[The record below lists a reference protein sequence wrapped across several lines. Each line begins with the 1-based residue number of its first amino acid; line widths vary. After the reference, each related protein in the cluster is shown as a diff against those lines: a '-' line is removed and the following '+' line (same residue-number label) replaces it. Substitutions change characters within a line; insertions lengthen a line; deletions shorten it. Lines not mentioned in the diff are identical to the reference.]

1 MSASR
6 PDVADASV
14 ASASIFDEHLA
25 QVAASYSRDLILVLD
40 RDGKI
45 MQQNGQVERLL
56 SHPPAELV
64 RKQLFEYVHPDD
76 RAPLRARFDRLTPSP
91 VVTAP
96 PTVEVRLARG
106 DGQWAYL
113 ECTLLNRLDDAA
125 IQGVVLIGRD
135 ITDRKLVEQRLKD
148 SERRFDTVLWGGN
161 IGYWDWDVLANF
173 TSRSAQWFAIT
184 GWTPQDWYAGPR
196 PWLQRVHPDDRAR
209 VEARVKDHLEGRTDS
224 VELEYRIRCADGR
237 WRWMLDRGR
246 VVARDVEGRPVRVTG
261 TSMDIDARK
270 HVEEALRQSEL
281 RYRTV
286 GEFAEGFIQD
296 FEVDPQGGTTL
307 RWVSDGFQRIIGLS
321 LEEARLLGGWHVFL
335 PPEELGGA
343 QERTNCLLR
352 GELTDAEVRIVD
364 ARGEERWLHT
374 INQPLRTTDSGTVL
388 VIGVVYDITARRRG
402 EEALRTHG
410 RVLEAMREGVI
421 VLDVHSTIRLVNRA
435 LVRLTGYEPA
445 ELVGRHGRMLTMFTE
460 AQYREAKAEID
471 RQLNEADFFQLDIE
485 CARRDGSVF
494 LANCVVTPIEIG
506 GEKLRLVVMEDVTQ
520 RRELEREIIEIANRE
535 QRRIGNDLHDGLGQ
549 ELTGVA
555 LMLRGLVG
563 RLAKENSASVGDAEE
578 IVALV
583 NNAIENTRL
592 LARGLSPVSI
602 ERGGLPSA
610 LRALATRMRETY
622 GTQVRFR
629 SRIWPQLALDS
640 GASNHLYR
648 IAQEAVNNAIK
659 HGHASDVLIDLQ
671 VTGTSV
677 ALIVSDNGSG
687 LAPGASLTSGMGLK
701 IMRYRATMLGGEVVI
716 EARKEGGTRMILSC
730 RQPAASDIVGG
741 QSDETGLPAGEEAT

>member
-1 MSASR
+1 MSALR
-6 PDVADASV
+6 PNVAE
-14 ASASIFDEHLA
+14 ASAASARISDEHVTHLA
-25 QVAASYSRDLILVLD
+25 ATHSRDLILVLD
-40 RDGKI
+40 RDGTVT
-45 MQQNGQVERLL
+45 QHNDQVERLL
-56 SHPPAELV
+56 NYPPSELV
-64 RKQLFEYVHPDD
+64 GKPLLQFVHPED
-76 RAPLRARFDRLTPSP
+76 RADVSERFERLTPHP
-91 VVTAP
+91 VVTP
-96 PTVEVRLARG
+96 PPSLEVRLARG

-113 ECTLLNRLDDAA
+113 DCTLLNRLDDQL
-125 IQGVVLIGRD
+125 IRGVVLMGHD

-161 IGYWDWDVLANF
+161 IGYWDWDVRANF
-173 TSRSAQWFAIT
+173 TSRSAQWFEIT
-184 GWTPQDWYAGPR
+184 GWTPQAWYAEPR
-196 PWLQRVHPDDRAR
+196 PWLQRVHPDDRPR
-209 VEARVKDHLEGRTDS
+209 VESGVMDHLEGRTGS
-224 VELEYRIRCADGR
+224 VELEYRIRCADGS

-246 VVARDVEGRPVRVTG
+246 VVVREADGRPVRVTG

-270 HVEEALRQSEL
+270 RAEEALRQSEL

-286 GEFAEGFIQD
+286 GEFAEGFIQ
-296 FEVDPQGGTTL
+296 EVEIDLQFRTTL
-307 RWVSDGFQRIIGLS
+307 RWVSDGFQRIIGLT
-321 LEEARLLGGWHVFL
+321 LEEARLLGGWHVFFA
-335 PPEELGGA
+335 PEEISGMR
-343 QERTNCLLR
+343 ERAKRLLR
-352 GELTDAEVRIVD
+352 GEQTDAEVRIID
-364 ARGEERWLHT
+364 ARGEERWLHM
-374 INQPLRTTDSGTVL
+374 ISQPLRTTETGSVL

-435 LVRLTGYEPA
+435 LVRLTGYEPP
-445 ELVGRHGRMLTMFTE
+445 ELVGRHGRMLTRLTE

-471 RQLNEADFFQLDIE
+471 RRLNEADFFQLDVE
-485 CARRDGSVF
+485 CSRRDGSVF
-494 LANCVVTPIEIG
+494 LAACVFTPIEIG
-506 GEKLRLVVMEDVTQ
+506 GEKLRLVVVEDVTQ

-563 RLAKENSASVGDAEE
+563 RLSKEKSPSIVDAEE

-610 LRALATRMRETY
+610 LRALATRLRETY

-640 GASNHLYR
+640 GASNHVYR
-648 IAQEAVNNAIK
+648 IAQEAVTNAIK
-659 HGHASDVLIDLQ
+659 HGHAGEVLIDLQ
-671 VTGTSV
+671 VTGTNV
-677 ALIVSDNGSG
+677 TLVVSDNGVG
-687 LAPGASLTSGMGLK
+687 LPPGANLTSGMGLK
-701 IMRYRATMLGGEVVI
+701 IMHYRAAMLGGDVLI
-716 EARKEGGTRMILSC
+716 ERRQEGGTRVILSC
-730 RQPAASDIVGG
+730 RQPATFDTVGVAAA
-741 QSDETGLPAGEEAT
+741 ETDLPTGEDGP

>member
-6 PDVADASV
+6 PDVANASV

-25 QVAASYSRDLILVLD
+25 QVAATYSRDLILVLD
-40 RDGKI
+40 RDGTI

-56 SHPPAELV
+56 SHPPSELAG
-64 RKQLFEYVHPDD
+64 KQLFEYVHPDD

-224 VELEYRIRCADGR
+224 VELEYRIRCADGS

-343 QERTNCLLR
+343 RERTNCLLR

-445 ELVGRHGRMLTMFTE
+445 ELVGRHGRMLTLFTE

-741 QSDETGLPAGEEAT
+741 QSDETGLPTGEGAT